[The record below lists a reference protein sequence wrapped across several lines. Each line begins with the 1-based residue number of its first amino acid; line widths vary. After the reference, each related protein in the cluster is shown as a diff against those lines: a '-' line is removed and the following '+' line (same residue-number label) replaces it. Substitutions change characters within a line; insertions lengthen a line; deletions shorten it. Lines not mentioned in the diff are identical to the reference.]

1 MASVKFSQPQ
11 FWHWAY
17 WHLPDP
23 LLIWVGAL
31 MAPESHRCWDG
42 CFWLCHYSPWL
53 CPPGI
58 AKDAVT
64 EAEGTAPELAGC
76 QEYTGWACGVGY
88 SCLLSLV

>member
-1 MASVKFSQPQ
+1 MGAGMVVSGYVIL
-11 FWHWAY
+11 
-17 WHLPDP
+17 LPGF
-23 LLIWVGAL
+23 V
-31 MAPESHRCWDG
+31 
-42 CFWLCHYSPWL
+42 
-53 CPPGI
+53 PPCI